1 MRIQQPEGQYKMGE
15 PTKETIFKQ
24 PRTRMETKNAV
35 TDKTAKGILE
45 NERAAVDAKTARLRA
60 ARLERVRTKFSKE

>member
-15 PTKETIFKQ
+15 PTKETLFKQ

-45 NERAAVDAKTARLRA
+45 RAAVDAKTVRLRA
-60 ARLERVRTKFSKE
+60 ARLERERSKFSKE

>member
-1 MRIQQPEGQYKMGE
+1 MGE
-15 PTKETIFKQ
+15 PTKETLFKQ
-24 PRTRMETKNAV
+24 PRTRMETKNAA

-60 ARLERVRTKFSKE
+60 ARLEQERTKLSKE